1 MGKKRFA
8 RLEFGGKRID
18 IRLSENG
25 PKIESW
31 QRKCSNCG
39 RVIAKSGNCFYCG
52 LDSKEFVKK
61 EEGGQAEIT
70 IDGTTYLSSDRD
82 LPVDVQEL
90 MLRLKNEGYSEE
102 LVRDWMGRNDLRPR
116 TANIFDNLIEAIE
129 NRFGWILRS
138 NVFFFA
144 LLFILFCLLIFV
156 LRHR

>member
-1 MGKKRFA
+1 MSNKRFA

-25 PKIESW
+25 SKIESW

-52 LDSKEFVKK
+52 LDSNEFVKK
-61 EEGGQAEIT
+61 DTDTSADAARRDQLFESGESQVT
-70 IDGTTYLSSDRD
+70 IDGRTYLSSDRD

-102 LVRDWMGRNDLRPR
+102 LVRDWMERNDLRPR
-116 TANIFDNLIEAIE
+116 EINLFDYLIEAIGR
-129 NRFGWILRS
+129 RFR
-138 NVFFFA
+138 
-144 LLFILFCLLIFV
+144 
-156 LRHR
+156 RR